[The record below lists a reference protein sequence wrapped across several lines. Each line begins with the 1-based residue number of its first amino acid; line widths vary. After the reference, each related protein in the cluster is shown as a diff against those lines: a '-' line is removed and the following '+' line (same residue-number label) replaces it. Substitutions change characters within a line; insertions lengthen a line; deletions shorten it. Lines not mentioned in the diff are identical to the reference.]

1 MKNFAIDE
9 ETGEVK
15 EMPAEVVDKTW
26 YRRPSNYHLGQ
37 FDKDIET
44 NREPSLTVPDQS
56 YTVREILE
64 KFTRGLPL
72 DVEQEGTYDE
82 IEDFTGFEPE
92 KAIDIT
98 DVETQL
104 NDINERISLAKS
116 KATKGSVKGEVLG
129 GEKSVPDITEPNR
142 ATEATT

>member
-9 ETGEVK
+9 ETGEVQ
-15 EMPAEVVDKTW
+15 EIPAEKVDKTW
-26 YRRPSNYHLGQ
+26 HRRPSNYHLGQ

-44 NREPSLTVPDQS
+44 KREPSLTVPDQS

-72 DVEQEGTYDE
+72 DIQKEGSYDE
-82 IEDFTGFEPE
+82 IEDFSGYEPE

-104 NDINERISLAKS
+104 NDINERISSAKS
-116 KATKGSVKGEVLG
+116 KATRGSVKGEVLG
-129 GEKSVPDITEPNR
+129 GEKSDPDTTEPEK

>member
-1 MKNFAIDE
+1 MENYIDWG
-9 ETGEVK
+9 TGEFPLPEPEIVEEK
-15 EMPAEVVDKTW
+15 W
-26 YRRPSNYHLGQ
+26 YRRPANYQLGQ
-37 FDKDIET
+37 FDKDMET
-44 NREPSLTVPDQS
+44 KREPSLTVPDQS

-72 DVEQEGTYDE
+72 DVVQEGSYEE
-82 IEDFTGFEPE
+82 IEDFSGFEPE

-129 GEKSVPDITEPNR
+129 GEKSVPDITEPDK
-142 ATEATT
+142 ATDATT